1 MQRLEGKVAII
12 TGGGRGQGRTH
23 AERLA
28 NEGADIVIT
37 DICEPIPQV
46 APYDTATEDDLDETV
61 RLVEKTGRRCT
72 GIKADARNAA
82 QMQAVVDQT
91 IAEFGRIDV
100 LSVNHGV
107 AINLPWDQQT
117 DEIWDTV
124 IETNLSA
131 PWRVAR
137 CVIPHMIAQQSGSII
152 FTAST
157 AAVTPYPS
165 LSAYSAAKTGILGL
179 MRSLATELG
188 RYHIRV
194 NAVLPGNTGTPMLH
208 SQSVLDMFNGGPGGT
223 LDGMRFPSEATMLL
237 PIPWLEPEDI
247 SAAVAFLASEDARYI
262 TGIALPVDAGTLTQP
277 PGIPSIAAT
286 RIGELEA
293 QLAAKS
299 Q

>member
-28 NEGADIVIT
+28 SEGADIVVT
-37 DICEPIPQV
+37 DICEPIPEV
-46 APYDTATEDDLDETV
+46 APYDTATQDDLDETV
-61 RLVEKTGRRCT
+61 RLVEKTGRRCL
-72 GIKADARNAA
+72 GLKADARGAS
-82 QMQAVVDQT
+82 QMQAVVDET

-137 CVIPHMIAQQSGSII
+137 CVIPHMITQQSGSII

-157 AAVTPYPS
+157 AAVTP
-165 LSAYSAAKTGILGL
+165 
-179 MRSLATELG
+179 
-188 RYHIRV
+188 
-194 NAVLPGNTGTPMLH
+194 
-208 SQSVLDMFNGGPGGT
+208 
-223 LDGMRFPSEATMLL
+223 
-237 PIPWLEPEDI
+237 
-247 SAAVAFLASEDARYI
+247 
-262 TGIALPVDAGTLTQP
+262 
-277 PGIPSIAAT
+277 
-286 RIGELEA
+286 
-293 QLAAKS
+293 
-299 Q
+299 

>member
-1 MQRLEGKVAII
+1 MPRLERKVAII

-23 AERLA
+23 AERMA
-28 NEGADIVIT
+28 AEGADIVVT
-37 DICEPIPQV
+37 DICAPIPEV
-46 APYDTATEDDLDETV
+46 APYDTATQDDLDETV
-61 RLVEKTGRRCT
+61 RLVEKSGRRCL
-72 GIKADARNAA
+72 GIKADARDAA
-82 QMQAVVDQT
+82 AMQAVVDRT
-91 IAEFGRIDV
+91 IEEFGRIDI
-100 LSVNHGV
+100 LAVNHGV

-137 CVIPHMIAQQSGSII
+137 AVIPQLVSQCSGSII

-157 AAVTPYPS
+157 AAQTPYPS
-165 LSAYSAAKTGILGL
+165 LSAYSAAKTGVLGL

-188 RYHIRV
+188 RYNIRV

-223 LDGMRFPSEATMLL
+223 LETMRFPSEATMLL

-247 SAAVAFLASEDARYI
+247 SAAVAFLASDDARYI

-277 PGIPSIAAT
+277 PGIPLIAAT

-293 QLAAKS
+293 QLAS
-299 Q
+299 RS